1 MVDTFV
7 RGSEFRLQ
15 ATILRAQTQPNISR
29 VDPLSEHAFLP
40 SGTTRLALLLGD
52 PVSHSLSPALMTAAM
67 RAAGLDMIYVA
78 VRVDAAHIGA
88 AVHGMHAMNVVGAN
102 VTIPHKQ
109 AVIPYLDHLTAAAR
123 AIGAVNT
130 IYFGDDGRL
139 SGDNTDAAGFTA
151 PISGLRPAAALVLGT
166 GGAARAAAWAL
177 GHELGVARVAV
188 SGRRHDRART
198 LASEI
203 NVQCPTGV
211 RVEALPWEERA
222 LCAGE
227 VDLVVNATSLGM
239 HPYEDETPLPDV
251 SHLSERQLVYD
262 LVYKPHPTRL
272 LREAAGRGA
281 RTLGGIDMLIGQ
293 AAASFRRWTGRDM
306 DTSAA
311 RRALM
316 LARSH

>member
-1 MVDTFV
+1 MN
-7 RGSEFRLQ
+7 G
-15 ATILRAQTQPNISR
+15 
-29 VDPLSEHAFLP
+29 LSEYGFLP
-40 SGTTRLALLLGD
+40 TGTTRLALLLGD
-52 PVSHSLSPALMTAAM
+52 PVGHSLSPTIMTAAM
-67 RAAGLDMIYVA
+67 RAAGLDMVYVA

-88 AVHGMHAMNVVGAN
+88 AIHGLEAMHVVGAN

-151 PISGLRPAAALVLGT
+151 PISGLAPAAALVLGT

-177 GHELGVARVAV
+177 GHELGAEHVFVC
-188 SGRRHDRART
+188 GRRHEQARQ
-198 LASEI
+198 LAGEI

-211 RVEALPWEERA
+211 LVEAVPWEERSRR
-222 LCAGE
+222 AGE
-227 VDLVVNATSLGM
+227 VDIVVNATSVGM
-239 HPYEDETPLPDV
+239 HPRADETPLPDTSHV
-251 SHLSERQLVYD
+251 SPRQLVYD

-281 RTLGGIDMLIGQ
+281 RTLGGLDMLIGQ

-306 DTSAA
+306 DESAA
-311 RRALM
+311 RRALDT
-316 LARSH
+316 ASDPPTR

>member
-1 MVDTFV
+1 M
-7 RGSEFRLQ
+7 
-15 ATILRAQTQPNISR
+15 
-29 VDPLSEHAFLP
+29 DPLSEHTYLP
-40 SGTTRLALLLGD
+40 TGTTRLALLLGD

-67 RAAGLDMIYVA
+67 RAAHLDMIYVA

-88 AVHGMHAMNVVGAN
+88 ALHGMEAMHVVGAN

-151 PISGLRPAAALVLGT
+151 PISGLAPAAALVLGT

-177 GHELGVARVAV
+177 GHELGTQHVAV
-188 SGRRHDRART
+188 CGRRHDKARA
-198 LASEI
+198 LANEI
-203 NVQCPTGV
+203 NVQCP
-211 RVEALPWEERA
+211 RSILVEALPWEERA
-222 LCAGE
+222 ARAGQ
-227 VDLVVNATSLGM
+227 VDLVVNATSVGM
-239 HPYEDETPLPDV
+239 HPREDETPLPDT

-272 LREAAGRGA
+272 LREAAHCGA
-281 RTLGGIDMLIGQ
+281 RTLGGLDMLIGQ

-306 DTSAA
+306 DQSAA
-311 RRALM
+311 RRALNI
-316 LARSH
+316 LPSP